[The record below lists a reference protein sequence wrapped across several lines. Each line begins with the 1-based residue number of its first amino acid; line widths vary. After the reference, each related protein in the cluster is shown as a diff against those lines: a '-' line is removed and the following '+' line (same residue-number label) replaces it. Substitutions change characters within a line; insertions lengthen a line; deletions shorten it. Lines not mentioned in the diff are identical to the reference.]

1 MAVDYD
7 HRDAILNAQ
16 ASPAHSVSALLRPLQ
31 GAGRFCDH
39 ALGILGSH
47 VTFGQRD
54 PSQPQSEPLANSD
67 DFYVRWAQLVS
78 VVLEL
83 SMINTMMAESIGWCI
98 SQCPEAEREAAWT
111 QVCVDFEENLTESMA
126 QLGIGSLTR
135 DMEDVPTVRSRFMAL
150 MGNLP
155 PASEQ
160 IGDQPWPSFDSV
172 KETQVPVEGVPPP
185 IRPLVSQKLSIS
197 YALLPLWGRVLALK
211 HYGVLAGNL
220 QVVARYLRAIFP
232 ADSSTV
238 FLRIGPLVSQYYTP
252 PTCQDGGES
261 NAFRQIHRALTHA
274 ALLVAQA
281 KALQEVVN
289 GFDKPGLQLPYVPR
303 YPSGTDSALPAN
315 ALTHQLQHFPH
326 VATGQWI
333 LCQPGGA
340 PARPPGLS
348 LPQSGTN
355 PAMGMHFLN
364 NQLKDKESKYR
375 MPDKGAPQ
383 RQWEDWFSRVSAL
396 PRLYSGLSAQLVIP
410 ALLGHISTDD
420 GRILGWQEISQEANA
435 SSKSVSLEMFLGH
448 IRKQV
453 LPVGTSR
460 KAAAHQLDKITKK
473 PLALSDC
480 QALCIKL
487 QQLFRQLYP
496 INSDEVEP
504 VTRLHAMRSVHV
516 MLDAIKH
523 VTPGTKSKLA
533 SAWLEYTAYNH
544 SAMFYSYLKE
554 DLHESAEKSTKL
566 CSEYLQD
573 VCKHLQDAHL
583 MQVQLSQF
591 QSVRDSSG
599 EKSHS
604 ALSTKIS
611 KKRELDSGAERRS
624 REDTKATVA
633 AYGER
638 TRTPSSKASKSSKKR
653 TAAAGPVPASTSH
666 APRFQPRGRSPGSQ
680 SRPQYQSGQRQ
691 GAGGGRD
698 SVRIQAAL
706 DACQQYFRN
715 APHLQPG
722 NIRHT
727 LDDNLLPLSGA
738 QVLQEIERGACSL
751 CQIHGHSIKE
761 CPAFGASSGELRD
774 ACRQYK
780 TQYFTAL
787 HGV

>member
-1 MAVDYD
+1 MAVDED
-7 HRDAILNAQ
+7 HRNAILNAQ
-16 ASPAHSVSALLRPLQ
+16 ALPAHSVSVLLRPLR

-39 ALGILGSH
+39 ALGVIGNH

-54 PSQPQSEPLANSD
+54 PSQPQSEPLANTQ

-78 VVLEL
+78 VILEL
-83 SMINTMMAESIGWCI
+83 SVLNTMMAESIGWWV
-98 SQCPEAEREAAWT
+98 QQRPGDGQEDAWT
-111 QVCVDFEENLTESMA
+111 KVCAELEENLTESMA

-135 DMEDVPTVRSRFMAL
+135 DMEDVLTVRTRFAAL

-155 PASEQ
+155 PATEQ
-160 IGDQPWPSFDSV
+160 VGDQPWPSFDSV
-172 KETQVPVEGVPPP
+172 RGTQVPIEGVPPP
-185 IRPLVSQKLSIS
+185 IRPFISQKISIS

-220 QVVARYLRAIFP
+220 QVVARYLRAVFP

-252 PTCQDGGES
+252 TTYRDGGES
-261 NAFRQIHRALTHA
+261 NANRQINRALTHV

-289 GFDKPGLQLPYVPR
+289 SFDQPGLALPFMPEGYL
-303 YPSGTDSALPAN
+303 GTDSTFPAN
-315 ALTHQLQHFPH
+315 VMAHQNQNFPH
-326 VATGQWI
+326 VATGQWV
-333 LCQPGGA
+333 LSPLGST
-340 PARPPGLS
+340 PPPPS
-348 LPQSGTN
+348 EHNPPQSGTN
-355 PAMGMHFLN
+355 PAMGMQFLN
-364 NQLKDKESKYR
+364 TQLKDKESKYR
-375 MPDKGAPQ
+375 MPDKGASQ
-383 RQWEDWFSRVSAL
+383 RQWEDWFSRISAL
-396 PRLYSGLSAQLVIP
+396 PTLYSGLSAQLVIP

-420 GRILGWQEISQEANA
+420 GRILGWQEISQEALA
-435 SSKSVSLEMFLGH
+435 SSKSISLEMFLTH

-460 KAAAHQLDKITKK
+460 KSAAHQLDRLTKK

-554 DLHESAEKSTKL
+554 DLHESADKSIKL
-566 CSEYLQD
+566 CSDYLQD

-591 QSVRDSSG
+591 QSVRDNSA

-604 ALSTKIS
+604 ALGTKVS
-611 KKRELDSGAERRS
+611 KKRDFYSGTERRG
-624 REDTKATVA
+624 RDEARATVA
-633 AYGER
+633 AYGAR
-638 TRTPSSKASKSSKKR
+638 QRTPSTKASKSNKKR
-653 TAAAGPVPASTSH
+653 SAAAGPLH
-666 APRFQPRGRSPGSQ
+666 APATSSQRFQSRGRSPEPQ
-680 SRPQYQSGQRQ
+680 SRPQYQPAQNQNRL
-691 GAGGGRD
+691 GGRRD

-706 DACQQYFRN
+706 DACQRYF
-715 APHLQPG
+715 PTHLQPG

-727 LDDNLLPLSGA
+727 LDDSLLPLSGA
-738 QVLQEIERGACSL
+738 QVLQELEAGACAL
-751 CQIHGHSIKE
+751 CQIRGHNIKN
-761 CPAFGASSGELRD
+761 CPAFRAATGELRD

-787 HGV
+787 HGA